1 MRNNKVIIL
10 VEIPVSAEHV
20 DAVIALSDA
29 TLGPTLAEP
38 GCEIFYQTRKK
49 DEPNTL
55 VFFEVFKSKEAL
67 DLHMQAPYTKSFFA
81 GVEGKLAGKPVNI
94 ILHQL

>member
-1 MRNNKVIIL
+1 MRNNKVIVL
-10 VEIPVSAEHV
+10 AEIPVRAEHV

-29 TLGPTLAEP
+29 ALEPTLAEP

-67 DLHMQAPYTKSFFA
+67 DVHMQAAYTKNFFT
-81 GVEGKLAGKPVNI
+81 GVEGKLAGKPVSTV
-94 ILHQL
+94 LQQL